1 MEADCR
7 GLADTVNRDILAPLE
22 RYRWGTE
29 GTLSFNLDFAG
40 PGNLLEKAQIVEKL
54 AAAGV
59 EIEPQWIEKT
69 FGIALRHTETT
80 GNTGKN

>member
-1 MEADCR
+1 MNPLPPLTCNY
-7 GLADTVNRDILAPLE
+7 GPVTVEEIPARL
-22 RYRWGTE
+22 
-29 GTLSFNLDFAG
+29 
-40 PGNLLEKAQIVEKL
+40 EKL